1 MSFNSNKYML
11 YKSSVIKIYPKD
23 TYNMKVSDYNNLINK
38 FMEDY
43 CEKFL
48 NEFTQIYNNS
58 SKNKD
63 GNIDIDIINFSGFA
77 GTEKYVDKHGINILE
92 NPIKV
97 TNIEFLDDKYVVVFE
112 VAKIKKIK

>member
-1 MSFNSNKYML
+1 MSSNKYML
-11 YKSSVIKIYPKD
+11 YKSSIIKIYPKD
-23 TYNMKVSDYNNLINK
+23 TYNMKISDYNNLINK

-48 NEFTQIYNNS
+48 NEFIGIYNNS
-58 SKNKD
+58 PKSDN
-63 GNIDIDIINFSGFA
+63 GNSIIDILNFSGFI

-97 TNIEFLDDKYVVVFE
+97 TKIEFLDDKYVVVFE